1 MSHSDNQHLIDT
13 IIDEKLHEHIK
24 TKLDIDIRNM
34 NQEVYQRLKL
44 RSRLPVASY
53 QSRCEILNNS
63 RIRDNFGKP
72 VVKKPKAASFKKNLK
87 RHNYQVIQ
95 NTTDITKQPGK
106 EKSVTCHEYDDFAP
120 IFRNPLDITQSL
132 YEPHNIEHMWVPYDI
147 PREAAMRLKKHLN
160 YIVQL
165 GIKERA
171 AYMDQ
176 ITEVRHVYEKDTENN
191 ACDTALIGHKGLFT
205 KRFTPAFT
213 VIGVYSGAFL
223 RNDIDFAALSEH
235 YDPADMS
242 DYLFRIAEDYKWPK
256 ISAFKLGNRLT
267 IANAATNY
275 ENGLEEGMN
284 DVEHRRTIIPVY
296 GKSGECPFPDI
307 HNKTECPD
315 VLFLVT
321 CRDMPPQ
328 TQCLYDY
335 GPIYWA
341 NNDK

>member
-1 MSHSDNQHLIDT
+1 MTYKQ
-13 IIDEKLHEHIK
+13 
-24 TKLDIDIRNM
+24 
-34 NQEVYQRLKL
+34 
-44 RSRLPVASY
+44 
-53 QSRCEILNNS
+53 
-63 RIRDNFGKP
+63 
-72 VVKKPKAASFKKNLK
+72 NLK

-95 NTTDITKQPGK
+95 NTTDISKQPGK
-106 EKSVTCHEYDDFAP
+106 EKSVEEHIYDDLCP
-120 IFRNPLDITQSL
+120 IFRDPLDVSKSL
-132 YEPHNIEHMWVPYDI
+132 YEPKNIEHMWVPYDI
-147 PREAAMRLKKHLN
+147 PLEAAMRLKKNLN
-160 YIVQL
+160 NIVKL
-165 GIKERA
+165 SSKERA
-171 AYMDQ
+171 EYMQ
-176 ITEVRHVYEKDTENN
+176 MITEVRPVEEKDTDHN

-205 KRFTPAFT
+205 KSFLPAFT

-223 RNDIDFAALSEH
+223 RNDIDFAALSED

-242 DYLFRIAEDYKWPK
+242 DYLFRVAEDYKWPK

-296 GKSGECPFPDI
+296 GKSAECPFPEI
-307 HNKTECPD
+307 HSKTECPD

-321 CRDMPPQ
+321 CRDMKPQ
-328 TQCLYDY
+328 SQCLYDY